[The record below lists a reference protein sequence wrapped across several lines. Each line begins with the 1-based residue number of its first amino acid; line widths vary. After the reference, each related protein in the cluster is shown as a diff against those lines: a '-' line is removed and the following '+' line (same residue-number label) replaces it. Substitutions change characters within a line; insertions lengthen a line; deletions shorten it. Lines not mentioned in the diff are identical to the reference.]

1 MWFLGNSRLSTGY
14 WWPQVSFLENI
25 VFPLSE
31 LDVCPHSDKSDPISS
46 CPWFFCQ
53 GSVQAFLDFS
63 LEALLLFHPNSKER
77 VEHREK
83 LGWISCIAAFV
94 LKLLL
99 GFVCFSYKPEHVG
112 ITDHSQICSHPPH
125 TNKKEKEPLLFP
137 FFAQLRSLRSF
148 LLSRGAKEVN

>member
-1 MWFLGNSRLSTGY
+1 MISWEFKAVHRILVASGIFFRKYCISIARIRRVPSFRQEWPHQFLPLVFSVRILYRPCWTFPWRLCCYFTPIPRKEWSTG
-14 WWPQVSFLENI
+14 
-25 VFPLSE
+25 
-31 LDVCPHSDKSDPISS
+31 
-46 CPWFFCQ
+46 
-53 GSVQAFLDFS
+53 
-63 LEALLLFHPNSKER
+63 
-77 VEHREK
+77 EK

-148 LLSRGAKEVN
+148 LWSRRAKEVN